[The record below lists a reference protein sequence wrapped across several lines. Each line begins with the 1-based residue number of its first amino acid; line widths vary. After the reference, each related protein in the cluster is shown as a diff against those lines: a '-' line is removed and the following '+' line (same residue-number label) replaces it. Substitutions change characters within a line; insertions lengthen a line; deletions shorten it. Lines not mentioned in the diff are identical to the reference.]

1 MTKLIQFAQLVT
13 WLAVAAYFSILA
25 AEKIKPKPVKS
36 DIVAQLENQNNFE
49 VSYAQ

>member
-1 MTKLIQFAQLVT
+1 MAKLIQFAQLVT

-25 AEKIKPKPVKS
+25 TDKLKPKPVKA
-36 DIVAQLENQNNFE
+36 DIVAQLEGQNNFE

>member
-25 AEKIKPKPVKS
+25 SEKIKPKPVKS
-36 DIVAQLENQNNFE
+36 DIVAQLEMQVNYE
-49 VSYAQ
+49 LE